1 MDNAKELFVKAFMEA
16 ERLDNAE
23 IPSEDEIQ
31 WEFSEKFVRSM
42 DKLVKKN
49 NRIKFSTRRTLT
61 KSLIAAIIAIM
72 VLFTGLMSVAATRK
86 PIIEFVKRV
95 LSQFNEIT
103 LSENSIPPVE
113 TIQTEYTLTNLPE
126 GYEISEYKKSDI
138 NVFVVWLNESGEEIV
153 FSQNILDSNVLI
165 DNEHEYRELEINGL
179 KAYLTE
185 DKYGRTL
192 RWSDGY
198 YCFTIKVPNSIKN
211 DITTLQENISE
222 KIE

>member
-1 MDNAKELFVKAFMEA
+1 MENAKELFVKAFMEA

-72 VLFTGLMSVAATRK
+72 VLFTGLMSVTATRE
-86 PIIEFVKRV
+86 PIIEFVKKIFP
-95 LSQFNEIT
+95 QFNKII
-103 LSENSIPPVE
+103 LSENSIPSVE

-126 GYEISEYKKSDI
+126 GFKLKTYKKDDYS
-138 NVFVVWLNESGEEIV
+138 VFSVWKNDKGEEIV
-153 FSQNILDSNVLI
+153 FSQNILDSNVWI
-165 DNEHEYRELEINGL
+165 DNEHEYREIEINGL

-185 DKYGRTL
+185 DEYGSEL
-192 RWSDGY
+192 IWSDGY
-198 YCFTIKVPNSIKN
+198 YCFTINVSGSIKN
-211 DITTLQENISE
+211 DINTLKENISKKFE
-222 KIE
+222 

>member
-1 MDNAKELFVKAFMEA
+1 MENAKELFVKAFMEA

-42 DKLVKKN
+42 DRLVKKN
-49 NRIKFSTRRTLT
+49 NRIMLSTRRTVT
-61 KSLIAAIIAIM
+61 KGLLAAIIAVM

-126 GYEISEYKKSDI
+126 GFKLDTYQKDDYS
-138 NVFVVWLNESGEEIV
+138 VFSVWKNDKGEEIA
-153 FSQNILDSNVLI
+153 FFQNLLDTYLNINNESNNQSITV
-165 DNEHEYRELEINGL
+165 NGYE
-179 KAYLTE
+179 AYLNEYEHNSSLIWT
-185 DKYGRTL
+185 
-192 RWSDGY
+192 DGVY
-198 YCFTIKVPNSIKN
+198 WFKLNVPPNYKD
-211 DITTLQENISE
+211 DITTISDNISE
-222 KIE
+222 KN